1 MRLLLFTLLFIPTV
15 ASAAP
20 SMRAV
25 MRIVNHMP
33 LCAQYVNEINFV
45 NMPYYSNMGSA
56 GYDYINLNENLW
68 FFELAETVGHECG
81 HIVDYHTQGFNWLK
95 DTTFGQQ
102 PYVSDYAQTDSYEDF
117 AETYMRYVLYGEGN
131 RKKRRVLDMILS
143 QPPPYGHY

>member
-33 LCAQYVNEINFV
+33 LCAEHVNEINFV

-56 GYDYINLNENLW
+56 G
-68 FFELAETVGHECG
+68 
-81 HIVDYHTQGFNWLK
+81 
-95 DTTFGQQ
+95 
-102 PYVSDYAQTDSYEDF
+102 
-117 AETYMRYVLYGEGN
+117 
-131 RKKRRVLDMILS
+131 
-143 QPPPYGHY
+143 